1 MGSGLSL
8 CLFHYNEF
16 KYHEKYKEYDVVLAE
31 TPNTFDITVD
41 TSNEINNKISYI
53 DDINN
58 KDKIGNEDEIGNE
71 YEIVNEYKII
81 NKV

>member
-41 TSNEINNKISYI
+41 TSNEINNEINNKISYV

-58 KDKIGNEDEIGNE
+58 EDKIGNENK
-71 YEIVNEYKII
+71 IVNEYKII